1 MPEDQSAE
9 DTPAGRWVAFGYQN
23 HVLLVPADGAPRA
36 DTKVSALCGVLVPA
50 GEESD
55 PDDRPVCAWC
65 SGEVRDGNVRIVP
78 SSS

>member
-1 MPEDQSAE
+1 MPADQSAA
-9 DTPAGRWVAFGYQN
+9 DIPAGRWVAFGYQN
-23 HVLLVPADGAPRA
+23 HVLPIPTDGAPRA
-36 DTKVSALCGVLVPA
+36 GTKVEALCGVLVLA

-65 SGEVRDGNVRIVP
+65 SGEVRDGHVRIVP